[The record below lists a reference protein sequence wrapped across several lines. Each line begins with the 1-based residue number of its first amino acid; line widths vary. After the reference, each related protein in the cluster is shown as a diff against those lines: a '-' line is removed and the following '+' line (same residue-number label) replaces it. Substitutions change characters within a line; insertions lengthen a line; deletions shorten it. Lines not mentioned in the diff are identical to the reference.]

1 MNNQFTLIEMNN
13 NHNRNSDSDSEF
25 SETSIS
31 LELSTPP
38 APRGKKSPSI
48 LITPS
53 PPRKSSIKRT
63 THSNI
68 STGTFS
74 SPPPSPL
81 FDRKVTINLPP
92 TEDNYK
98 KKKKLPTTPRPK
110 TIKDTPL
117 KNTPIKE
124 IPFIDR
130 VKNTCLSYFK

>member
-13 NHNRNSDSDSEF
+13 NSEYE
-25 SETSIS
+25 ETSIS

-68 STGTFS
+68 STDIFS
-74 SPPPSPL
+74 PPPPSPL
-81 FDRKVTINLPP
+81 FDRKVTINLPSP
-92 TEDNYK
+92 EDNDK
-98 KKKKLPTTPRPK
+98 KKKRLPTTPRPK
-110 TIKDTPL
+110 TIKDIPV
-117 KNTPIKE
+117 KE
-124 IPFIDR
+124 LSLIDR
-130 VKNTCLSYFK
+130 IKNTCLSYFK